1 MLTPFACSTDCGR
14 GERLGLSWK
23 QVDFQWG
30 RITISQQ
37 LQQKKTGGCEYFLAP
52 TTKSGNPR
60 TTEPPITF
68 ENLRAEE
75 RKQA

>member
-1 MLTPFACSTDCGR
+1 
-14 GERLGLSWK
+14 
-23 QVDFQWG
+23 VDFQWG